1 MDELNLLRKKTGMT
15 IAKAW
20 MLMIIC
26 VTVLFLGGGILGVMA
41 SMNKVE
47 PETYLDRGIF
57 LIMLLIISISSIW
70 GYFINKKK
78 SPLFHKTSLLIYLL
92 CLFIALSWSYIS
104 PLVLDF
110 LPFNTIEA
118 ESLERVEIELL
129 LGIALSL
136 LFTILQIGVIGHGL
150 LKNYLFKQVIFT
162 VVAVS
167 IVMVIPQA
175 VIGLIFQTAIMFYIY
190 YRTASFQLPLL
201 MTLSFSL
208 VEYACKLTWGHAITT
223 QNYIRIHFVPNP
235 VLYQIGLL
243 VAVLIIVIGLYFIR
257 KNTNPIVWQRP
268 EEDEDLAFL

>member
-26 VTVLFLGGGILGVMA
+26 VAVLFLGGGILGAMA
-41 SMNKVE
+41 GINNVS
-47 PETYLDRGIF
+47 PEAYLEKWIF

-70 GYFINKKK
+70 GYFINKKQL
-78 SPLFHKTSLLIYLL
+78 PLFHKTSIKIYLL
-92 CLFIALSWSYIS
+92 SLIIALSWSYIS

-110 LPFNTIEA
+110 LPFNSTET
-118 ESLERVEIELL
+118 ESLERVEVELF
-129 LGIALSL
+129 LGIILSQF
-136 LFTILQIGVIGHGL
+136 FTMLQIGVIGHGL

-175 VIGLIFQTAIMFYIY
+175 VIGLLFQTAIMFYIY

-208 VEYACKLTWGHAITT
+208 VEYACKLTWGYDVTIK
-223 QNYIRIHFVPNP
+223 NYIRINLVPNP
-235 VLYQIGLL
+235 TLYQIGLL
-243 VAVLIIVIGLYFIR
+243 VAILIIIGGLYLIR
-257 KNTNPIVWQRP
+257 KNTSPIVWQRP
-268 EEDEDLAFL
+268 EEDESLAFL